1 MKKICKCL
9 ILILFIFLGV
19 NSIEALTFETGSF
32 FNGKIYDN
40 QDFYDNIE
48 EEKRIQIKFK
58 EYMVKSSLKE
68 SVIKLKQEDVLRLN
82 FHNYDSLKYIN
93 MSKSKIQDVND
104 IDKGFYLIVEEIY
117 SKKRPVY
124 IVHVIN
130 NEVAEVGEFIY
141 DESLLKYI
149 NFINL
154 RPKAQWSFGINIS
167 KMEYQLCVVN
177 NSINK
182 TDTITYIYSG
192 GVPVCYYTSENN
204 NINNI
209 SKIKFYNIEDVLKNT
224 PIYEIDL
231 VNNIPENAK
240 IFTINQTNIYEV
252 ERDYTYWPGFGEM
265 MNIYSNIKRIF
276 SKNNDDKINI
286 FVVGFHEKNY
296 NENIFDLYPKN
307 SVLKI
312 NDRKIV
318 EIITDDK
325 YIIKYGWFPD
335 LNINGEFFSFKRE
348 RISDDG
354 LKYKYKYVTI
364 IKGNRTEKI
373 VEYNYDGISNISTE
387 HYNGKDRELFNF
399 FRELDQ
405 YNRTARIKAKSN

>member
-296 NENIFDLYPKN
+296 NENIFA
-307 SVLKI
+307 
-312 NDRKIV
+312 
-318 EIITDDK
+318 
-325 YIIKYGWFPD
+325 
-335 LNINGEFFSFKRE
+335 FSGMLFTKS
-348 RISDDG
+348 IS
-354 LKYKYKYVTI
+354 
-364 IKGNRTEKI
+364 
-373 VEYNYDGISNISTE
+373 
-387 HYNGKDRELFNF
+387 
-399 FRELDQ
+399 
-405 YNRTARIKAKSN
+405 